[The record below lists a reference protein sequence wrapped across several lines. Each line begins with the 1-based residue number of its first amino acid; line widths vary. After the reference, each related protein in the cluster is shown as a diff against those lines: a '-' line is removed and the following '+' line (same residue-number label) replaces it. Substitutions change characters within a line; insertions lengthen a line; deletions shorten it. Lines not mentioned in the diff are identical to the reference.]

1 MQLHAYSNS
10 CPKIQI
16 HNGKTNLLIVVD
28 GVGVSVFR
36 LLLKKYTQKVYL
48 RTFKKLLSTNPD

>member
-1 MQLHAYSNS
+1 MQLHANSNS

-28 GVGVSVFR
+28 GVAVSVFR